1 MTFGAL
7 NQEIVGSHT
16 EREWMDLLATWNW
29 RCFYCAEPVQR
40 NSPDPQHEATKD
52 HMTPI
57 SRGGVDF
64 IGNIVP
70 ACLRCNQLK
79 SDSTVDE
86 FRAQRAWVLDRKSTG
101 NTMYAP
107 EKNFPQGTAE
117 QNAEILSPTPVL
129 LPTLEIAAMWKR
141 VVDAAAKQKTIDGDG
156 KNWGQRR
163 AVLKKQAEWAAE
175 RMTRT
180 RRLEAAGQQ
189 VLPIFGDGTPRKL
202 METEPQTL
210 ALKGFDLEEQA

>member
-7 NQEIVGSHT
+7 NQDIIGSHT
-16 EREWMDLLATWNW
+16 EAEWLELLATWNW

-79 SDSTVDE
+79 ATKTVEE
-86 FRAQRAWVLDRKSTG
+86 FRAERAWVQSEKSTG
-101 NTMYAP
+101 KTKFEAPNTFSQPNPLAP
-107 EKNFPQGTAE
+107 
-117 QNAEILSPTPVL
+117 I
-129 LPTLEIAAMWKR
+129 LPTVEVAAMWKR
-141 VVDAAAKQKTIDGDG
+141 VVDEVASRKGMKDQRTDL
-156 KNWGQRR
+156 WWQQRR
-163 AVLKKQAEWAAE
+163 TMLRRQAEGLK
-175 RMTRT
+175 RM
-180 RRLEAAGQQ
+180 RLESAGQMT
-189 VLPIFGDGTPRKL
+189 LPIFGDGTPRRL
-202 METEPQTL
+202 METEAPTMVF
-210 ALKGFDLEEQA
+210 KGVEFKEQA